1 MSQSSICH
9 RTIRIVLLGAL
20 VEGIALACDSPS
32 PTDPHRIPPPTDPTY
47 TVVPSGLSATPV
59 SWSEI
64 DITWPKGSNAATGY
78 ELYRSTS
85 GVTGTYT
92 LATSVGASDT
102 NYADVGR
109 TASTQYCYEIRSFK
123 TAGKNTSYSSFSNSV
138 CATTLPPP
146 VAAPSATDAVP
157 IGSSVVR
164 VSWADNSSNED
175 GFHIERAAA
184 ATGPWTQVA
193 VAAANATSISQ
204 AATAEQQ
211 ACFRV
216 IAFNSIGP
224 SLPSAADCTTPP
236 AAPTKLQL
244 TSTGQLSIGIGWVD
258 NSSVEGGYRV
268 SRLQGANG
276 WTDIATLPA
285 NATGYTDTKVGA
297 GEKYTY
303 RVQALR
309 DAGYS
314 DYSNELTV
322 TFSGVGDALPPI
334 APSGLSVGYF
344 ADAMY
349 GWLYFGAT
357 WTDASSDEAGF
368 RVEVSG
374 DGVSGWLPYTTSG
387 ANENTLSQQ
396 FSLWGNLG
404 SISQCFRVI
413 AFNGKLDSKPS
424 NVACT
429 DWNRPPTDLAAAP
442 VDQQSIDLTW
452 TDNAWFELGY
462 LIFRSTAV
470 DGDYELVAEV
480 PQNTTSYRDSGLASG
495 QEYWYFVVTNSNDNS
510 TSDVY
515 SYSDRVSAT
524 TLSAAASGQ
533 ASGSMI
539 VGSSPSKH
547 VKRSL
552 RRPPHIRSR
561 R

>member
-1 MSQSSICH
+1 MSKSSM
-9 RTIRIVLLGAL
+9 RYRILRIILLAL
-20 VEGIALACDSPS
+20 VQGIVFACDSTS

-47 TVVPSGLSATPV
+47 TVTPSGLTATAAA
-59 SWSEI
+59 WNEI
-64 DITWPKGSNAATGY
+64 DISWPKSSNAATGY
-78 ELYRSTS
+78 EIFRSTT
-85 GVTGTYT
+85 GAAGTYT
-92 LATSVGASDT
+92 LASSVSASAT
-102 NYADVGR
+102 TYADGGR
-109 TASTQYCYEIRSFK
+109 SPSTQYCYQVRSFK
-123 TAGKNTSYSSFSNSV
+123 TAGKNTQYSSFSNSA

-157 IGSSVVR
+157 IGSSLVR
-164 VSWADNSSNED
+164 VSWTDNSSNED

-236 AAPTKLQL
+236 AAPTKLEL
-244 TSTGQLSIGIGWVD
+244 RSIGQSSIEIGWVD
-258 NSSVEGGYRV
+258 NSAIEDGYRV

-276 WTDIATLPA
+276 WVDIATMPA
-285 NATGYTDTKVGA
+285 NATGYADTKVGA
-297 GEKYTY
+297 GEKYVY
-303 RVQALR
+303 RVQALK
-309 DAGYS
+309 DTGYS
-314 DYSNELTV
+314 DYSNELQV
-322 TFSGVGDALPPI
+322 AFSGVVNTDPPP
-334 APSGLSVGYF
+334 APSGLVVGYF

-349 GWLYFGAT
+349 GWLYFGAA
-357 WTDASSDEAGF
+357 WTDASSYETGF
-368 RVEVSG
+368 RIEVSG
-374 DGVSGWLPYTTSG
+374 DGVSGWLPYATTG

-396 FSLWGNLG
+396 FSLWGSPG
-404 SISQCFRVI
+404 PISQCFRVI
-413 AFNGKLDSKPS
+413 AFNVKLDSKPS

-429 DWNRPPTDLAAAP
+429 DWDRPPTDLAAAP

-462 LIFRSTAV
+462 LVFRSTAV
-470 DGDYELVAEV
+470 DGDFELVAEV
-480 PQNTTSYRDSGLASG
+480 AQNTTSYRDSGLASG

-510 TSDVY
+510 TSDIY

-524 TLSAAASGQ
+524 TLSAGASVQ
-533 ASGSMI
+533 ASGSVL
-539 VGSSPSKH
+539 VGSAPSKH

-552 RRPPHIRSR
+552 RQPPHIRKR